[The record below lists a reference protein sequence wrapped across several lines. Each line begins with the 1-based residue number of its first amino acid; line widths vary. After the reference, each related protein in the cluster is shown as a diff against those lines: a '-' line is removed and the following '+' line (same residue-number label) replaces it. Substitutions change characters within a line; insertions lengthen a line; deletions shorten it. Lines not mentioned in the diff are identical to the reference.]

1 VLTLLD
7 TPRRVMEI
15 FRHIYQIPSLVADRN
30 LYQYLFVG
38 DNTVLIDTGASYT
51 PEEAIL
57 PYLRTI
63 GVSPSRLTMAINTH
77 ADADHH
83 GGNDSLKQVAG
94 DMLLACGDPDRE
106 MIEDVDYL
114 FANRYDQWIAD
125 HGVGLGTNADS
136 SAWVR
141 KMVGTPRRI
150 DLTFCGGEHIAI
162 DDKRSLKV
170 LHVPGHSDGHLAVY
184 DSANKAVFVGDALH
198 GANCPTVNGEP
209 SLPPAYYSVLA
220 YVSTLDFIESF
231 DVEWIYSAH
240 WPTYH
245 GSQVADF
252 LGECRKFVNDAS
264 AIVWE
269 TLEKNPEG
277 ISLKGLIDEC
287 GPVLGNWPSGNR
299 WLLMYP
305 MHGHLTYLGLQG
317 AVKKSKSKGDTVW
330 ALSGTAC
337 QGEKLATA

>member
-1 VLTLLD
+1 
-7 TPRRVMEI
+7 MEI
-15 FRHIYQIPSLVADRN
+15 FQHIHQIPSLVADRN

-38 DNTVLIDTGASYT
+38 DNTVLIDTGASNT
-51 PEEAIL
+51 PAEAIF
-57 PYLRTI
+57 PYLKKI
-63 GVSPSRLTMAINTH
+63 GVAPFSLKMAINTH

-83 GGNDSLKQVAG
+83 GGNDALKQAANEMV
-94 DMLLACGDPDRE
+94 LACGDSDRA

-114 FANRYDQWIAD
+114 FANRYDQWIGD
-125 HGVGLGTNADS
+125 HGVGLGTNPQS

-184 DSANKAVFVGDALH
+184 DAGNRALFVGDALH
-198 GANCPTVNGEP
+198 GANCPAGNGEP

-220 YVSTLDFIESF
+220 YVGTLDFVESF

-245 GSQVADF
+245 GSQVAEF
-252 LGECRKFVNDAS
+252 LCECRKFVNDAS
-264 AIVWE
+264 AIVWR
-269 TLEKNPEG
+269 TLGKHPAG
-277 ISLKGLIDEC
+277 ITLKGLIEEC
-287 GPVLGNWPSGNR
+287 APVLGNWPAANR

-305 MHGHLTYLGLQG
+305 MHGHLAYLESQG
-317 AVKKSKSKGDTVW
+317 TVKKTKSQGHIVW
-330 ALSGTAC
+330 TLSGAAHP
-337 QGEKLATA
+337 GDKFATA